1 MADRPDPWALL
12 AAPPAAP
19 EQALRQ
25 AERALAREQA
35 MRAAMERLLED
46 QTRDLFL
53 ANEQLLAQRERL
65 LEAEQRERARL
76 LRELEIAQRI
86 QATLLPRDL
95 AVAGLDIAAAMQPCT
110 EMGGDYYDIRR
121 QGDGCWL
128 GIGDVAGHGVSAGLV
143 MLMLQCTVAALTS
156 VDCGA
161 TPAQILVRANA
172 ILHDNIRT
180 RMASDDHITATLL
193 RFHGDGRIV
202 FAGAHEDL
210 VILRARTGVCEQI
223 ETRGPWLGVV
233 PDVRRSAVDDEL
245 RLDPGDTL
253 LLYTDGLTEASNAE
267 GEQFGIERVCAA
279 LASAPARSARGVLE
293 HLLSCLRG
301 FTTSVADDITALVLR
316 YGDGARE
323 A

>member
-1 MADRPDPWALL
+1 MAHPDRILLGLALL
-12 AAPPAAP
+12 LPGCTAEPRGEDPVSPLTSPELDTGDDESDSSSGGGADTADDADAGTTEGPPPDVDFDPA
-19 EQALRQ
+19 
-25 AERALAREQA
+25 
-35 MRAAMERLLED
+35 
-46 QTRDLFL
+46 FV
-53 ANEQLLAQRERL
+53 
-65 LEAEQRERARL
+65 
-76 LRELEIAQRI
+76 IAQA
-86 QATLLPRDL
+86 QAALDAGVPGL
-95 AVAGLDIAAAMQPCT
+95 AVA
-110 EMGGDYYDIRR
+110 
-121 QGDGCWL
+121 
-128 GIGDVAGHGVSAGLV
+128 VV
-143 MLMLQCTVAALTS
+143 M
-156 VDCGA
+156 
-161 TPAQILVRANA
+161 
-172 ILHDNIRT
+172 
-180 RMASDDHITATLL
+180 
-193 RFHGDGRIV
+193 DGRIV

-210 VILRARTGVCEQI
+210 VVLRARTGVCEQI